1 MSSDDTVTFV
11 TNFSSVA
18 QTNLLRSYEPVTTQL
33 AVAVSVSRQLPA
45 ASAPAQRGLGPL
57 R

>member
-1 MSSDDTVTFV
+1 MFDTVTFV

-18 QTNLLRSYEPVTTQL
+18 QTNLLRSYEPVTIQL

-45 ASAPAQRGLGPL
+45 ASVPAQRGLGPL